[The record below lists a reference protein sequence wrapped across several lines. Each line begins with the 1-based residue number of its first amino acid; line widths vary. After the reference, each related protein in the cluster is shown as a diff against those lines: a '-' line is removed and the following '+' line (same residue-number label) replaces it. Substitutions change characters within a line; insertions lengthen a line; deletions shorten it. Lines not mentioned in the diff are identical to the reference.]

1 MYLWAGADPERGKSK
16 EILDLG
22 FSFVS
27 REQMVRGMHSS
38 STISLRAELR
48 KKEKSFHPATIQQGG
63 QKRKRRTR
71 KKGEKVSHLT
81 ILEDSLKEP
90 SQQGGRHP
98 LLTWISHCPDCD
110 KSFSKGAATNTGWHI
125 SSWCGLFSFQPQQS
139 IINKSE
145 KAKLSWTIW
154 LFVTPSSIGS
164 VLIENVTSSQ
174 V

>member
-1 MYLWAGADPERGKSK
+1 MRGKSK

-48 KKEKSFHPATIQQGG
+48 KKGEKFPPCNNPAGRTKE
-63 QKRKRRTR
+63 KRKKRE
-71 KKGEKVSHLT
+71 KGEKVSHLT

-125 SSWCGLFSFQPQQS
+125 SSWCGVFSFQPQQS

-145 KAKLSWTIW
+145 KAKLS
-154 LFVTPSSIGS
+154 
-164 VLIENVTSSQ
+164 
-174 V
+174 